1 MFWACDRDFVTALVT
16 HPTIAELLLTRAAD
30 DSTGLL
36 FEDSVWTW
44 REVICEA
51 ATRSEALREL
61 PTDGRPWHVGVL
73 LDNVPEYLFLIA
85 GAALCGATVVGINP
99 TRRGEEL
106 AADIRGTDCAVIIT
120 DSDHAQLLNGL
131 DHGAASVWE
140 CDSAPYADL
149 LARHADAP
157 SVPTQQALDPS
168 TQLLLL
174 FTSGSTGAP
183 KAVICSTG
191 RWATVCQLNPI
202 AFSTDDVAYNAMPL
216 FHGNAL
222 MGAWGPCLVSGGAFA
237 MRRRFSASGFGP
249 DIRRFGAT
257 FFNYVGRSL
266 AYVLA
271 QPEVEGEADNR
282 LRFGFGTEAS
292 AHDRAEFLRR
302 YGCEVFESYGS
313 SEGTCYILR
322 TPETP
327 EGALGLP
334 QVGFIVDIVG
344 EDGSVA
350 PAARLDADGVL
361 TNPAEAIGEIVSRG
375 AAARFEGYYKN
386 PEAAAD
392 KIRGED
398 FFTGDLGYRDEAG
411 FFWFAGRTADWIRV
425 DSENF
430 ATAPVE
436 RILARFPGVNVVA
449 VYPVPDAQTG
459 DQVMAALETS
469 NDAFDPDR
477 FATFL
482 AEQPDLGTKWAP
494 RFVRVTHSLPVTAT
508 RKVDKPALRGQLWVE
523 GEDTVWERREGRYA
537 PVDAQRQ
544 HTLREEFAHHQR
556 TVLLG

>member
-1 MFWACDRDFVTALVT
+1 MNALVT
-16 HPTIAELLLTRAAD
+16 HPTIAELLLTRAED

-44 REVICEA
+44 REVIREA
-51 ATRSEALREL
+51 ATRSGALSEVR
-61 PTDGRPWHVGVL
+61 PDDAPWHIGVL
-73 LDNVPEYLFLIA
+73 MENVPEYLFLIA

-99 TRRGEEL
+99 TRRGDEL
-106 AADIRGTDCAVIIT
+106 AGDIRGADCSVIIT
-120 DSDHAQLLNGL
+120 DSEHAHLLDGL
-131 DHGAASVWE
+131 DHAAASVWL
-140 CDSAPYADL
+140 CDSASYADL
-149 LARHADAP
+149 LTRHRDAAAE
-157 SVPTQQALDPS
+157 PTEAALDPT

-191 RWATVCQLNPI
+191 RWAMVCQLNPI
-202 AFSTDDVAYNAMPL
+202 AFTSDDVAYNAMPL

-222 MGAWGPCLVSGGAFA
+222 MGAWGPCLVSGATFA

-271 QPEVEGEADNR
+271 QPESADETDNK

-313 SEGTCYILR
+313 SEGTCYIVR

-327 EGALGLP
+327 DGALGVP
-334 QVGFIVDIVG
+334 QVGFEIDIVS

-350 PAARLDADGVL
+350 PTAQLDANGVL

-386 PEAAAD
+386 EAAAAD
-392 KIRGED
+392 KIRGGD
-398 FFTGDLGYRDEAG
+398 FYTGDLGYRDADG

-436 RILARFPGVNVVA
+436 RILARLPGAAVVA
-449 VYPVPDAQTG
+449 VYPVPDSQTG
-459 DQVMAALETS
+459 DQVMAAIQMS
-469 NDAFDPDR
+469 GRSFDPDE
-477 FATFL
+477 FASFL
-482 AEQPDLGTKWAP
+482 VAQPDLGTKWAP
-494 RFVRVTHSLPVTAT
+494 RFVRVTEDLPVTAT
-508 RKVDKPALRGQLWVE
+508 RKVDKPALRRQLWVD
-523 GEDTVWERREGRYA
+523 GSDVVWERRGDRYVA
-537 PVDAQRQ
+537 VDADRQ
-544 HTLREEFAHHQR
+544 QSLRDEFAQHQR